1 MKPTLRARLPR
12 RLNLASTATVS
23 LLVALMAFAPAVA
36 AADEGTVLAADAK
49 PLILGDIA
57 GSELNGGLVYV
68 LGVVWQNRGVSYIRW
83 STDEPGEGLTFEPA
97 VPLRGGFKA
106 KDPRIAA
113 CNDYLFA
120 TSVWNTPTGDMIGI
134 DWRAPMSGPHAQGR
148 YVLAPGT
155 RPDIACM
162 PNGLVA
168 VTYMSDE
175 LARLAIFDGEF
186 CGNPCV
192 PMFQYNLGAAPY
204 FGRAT
209 VAATDRGFVVSWMG
223 PGIYVQRFV
232 VTSSGISAKALIT
245 VGQDSWYPQIASDGT
260 RVVIAYH
267 RRGQTH
273 MRISENRGGT
283 FGPRIIVSKFCL
295 ECPEGSSSPES
306 VDVRDGR
313 IMVHVV
319 RGGGIPTALEQ
330 VRFLTSNDGNKWT
343 KTAAGQGGSAFGV
356 LLDGALAEAWDN
368 HVYAGSIYGSQPQ
381 EIRFRGQSL
390 P

>member
-1 MKPTLRARLPR
+1 MHLLNEARLPR
-12 RLNLASTATVS
+12 RLSLATTTTVA
-23 LLVALMAFAPAVA
+23 LLVALMTFAPAVA
-36 AADEGTVLAADAK
+36 AADEGTLLAADDK

-57 GSELNGGLVYV
+57 GSDLNGGLVYV

-83 STDEPGEGLTFEPA
+83 STDPHGEEMSFEPA

-106 KDPRIAA
+106 KDPRVAA

-120 TSVWNTPTGDMIGI
+120 TSVWNTPSGDKIGI
-134 DWRAPMSGPHAQGR
+134 DWRAPMSGVQGR

-155 RPDIACM
+155 MPDIACM

-168 VTYMSDE
+168 VTYMSGE
-175 LARLAIFDGEF
+175 LARLAIFDGEY

-192 PMFQYNLGAAPY
+192 PMFQYNLGAAPE

-223 PGIYVQRFV
+223 PGIYVQHFV
-232 VTSSGISAKALIT
+232 VTSSGISVKPLIT
-245 VGQDSWYPQIASDGT
+245 VGQDSWYPQIAADGA
-260 RVVIAYH
+260 RVVIAYS

-273 MRISENRGGT
+273 MRISENRGKT
-283 FGPRIIVSKFCL
+283 FGPRIIVSGYCL
-295 ECPEGSSSPES
+295 ECSEGSSSAES

-330 VRFLTSNDGNKWT
+330 VRFLTSNDGNKWAR
-343 KTAAGQGGSAFGV
+343 TATGQGGNAFGV

-381 EIRFRGQSL
+381 EIRFRGESL